1 MNEEGWQLTEAE
13 KKNLRDQW
21 VKFKAWQQWLRSMP
35 DQEPVMRETIR
46 PKGASNLFIYR
57 LPILNCEE
65 LTQRWFHQ
73 RNKTFKQNFA
83 DYVSQLYSI
92 LIAAEVQEDGTLNK
106 ESAGVELYSPDLKKI
121 NRNYADFNEVLF
133 RDGWLDLLE
142 LHDADE
148 KKCRKYAVPL
158 EIARKGIEKVFLS
171 EEEKA
176 KVIKS
181 IRVSTK
187 PDTTKRKLN
196 AVCQYYASELKRT
209 KISTKALEQWEAEV
223 GEFRELYPRVA
234 RHRAG
239 KFDLKINAKE
249 GRLYSIYLYA
259 PKIFRRLLRWQGK
272 HEMIEGDVAASHF
285 HFLLAEMT
293 DAKEREQMKRD
304 LISSDPYLEM
314 CSHPKDATREEL
326 KASSHQFKYGSRSK
340 KHRKKLSD
348 YDWLEERLRK
358 RNVLYRQGVFFRHLA
373 KKYPRFA
380 ETMAAKK
387 IFGANQRSQFACE
400 IMRREAKVMVQ
411 LVGRQCMAE
420 KLVYLP
426 IHDGF
431 LTLPKH
437 YDRVCEVITDIFQRE
452 VGSVPKI
459 RRK

>member
-1 MNEEGWQLTEAE
+1 MNEEGWQLTETE
-13 KKNLRDQW
+13 KTKLR
-21 VKFKAWQQWLRSMP
+21 VKLAWFREWQQWLRSIP
-35 DQEPVMRETIR
+35 DQEPVMRRTIR
-46 PKGASNLFIYR
+46 PKGSSNLFIYR
-57 LPILNCEE
+57 LPVLNCEE
-65 LTQRWFHQ
+65 LTRRWFHR
-73 RNKTFKQNFA
+73 RNKTFKRNFA
-83 DYVSQLYSI
+83 EYVSQLYSI

-106 ESAGVELYSPDLKKI
+106 ESVGVELYSPDLKKI
-121 NRNYADFNEVLF
+121 NRNYADFNKVLF

-142 LHDADE
+142 VHDADE
-148 KKCRKYAVPL
+148 KKCRKYAAPL
-158 EIARKGIEKVFLS
+158 ELCRKGIEKVFLS

-176 KVIKS
+176 RVIKS

-196 AVCQYYASELKRT
+196 AVCQYYVGELKRT
-209 KISTKALEQWEAEV
+209 KISTKALEHWETEL
-223 GEFRELYPRVA
+223 GKFRELYPRVV
-234 RHRAG
+234 RHQAG

-259 PKIFRRLLRWQGK
+259 PKIFRRFMRWKGK

-304 LISSDPYLEM
+304 LVSSDPYPEM
-314 CSHPKDATREEL
+314 CSNPAGVSREEL
-326 KASSHQFKYGSRSK
+326 KASSHKFKYGSRSK
-340 KHRKKLSD
+340 KHRKRMTD
-348 YDWLEERLRK
+348 YDWFEQRMK
-358 RNVLYRQGVFFRHLA
+358 KQNVLYRQGVFFRHLA

-380 ETMAAKK
+380 ETMAAKR
-387 IFGANQRSQFACE
+387 IFGYKQRSRFSCE

-437 YDRVCEVITDIFQRE
+437 YDRVCEVIADIFQRE